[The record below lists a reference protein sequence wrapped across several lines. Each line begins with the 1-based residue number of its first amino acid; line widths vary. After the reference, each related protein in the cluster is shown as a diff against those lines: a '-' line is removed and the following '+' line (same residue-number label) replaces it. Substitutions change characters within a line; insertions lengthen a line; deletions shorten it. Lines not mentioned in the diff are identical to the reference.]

1 MSSFE
6 LPIYYLDKK
15 YSVDKNIIDDLELL
29 KTNGESMN
37 RECLLQTIYNPESKI
52 GKLNLNKHCEY
63 FTDDKKFLKQ
73 TQKILNSWEDDE
85 NIQTKQQLYDNFSDL
100 WDNIKND
107 DTFIDRYYYIDV
119 EFFKF
124 LNNSGPFLQV
134 LSVYNL
140 ISPLI
145 TLLIPVI
152 LLIVPF
158 FMLKFNGVAINL
170 ETYYRVLRDIFSK
183 HALGNIMNIFGDVSW
198 EKRIYA
204 LITIAF
210 YIFSI
215 YQNSL
220 VCYRFYKNFNS
231 IHEKLFLLK
240 EYLNTTIENI
250 DMMESKIQQHNTYS
264 IFLKNIQKN
273 RYNCIEIRDKLEK
286 IRPFSI
292 RNITNKS
299 SEIGYVMKYF
309 YEFHTNE
316 TLRDTL
322 DYSLGFNSFMEHM
335 NGLYNMNREKLINK
349 CNFGKTLKLK
359 NTFYPCLIN
368 SYPVKNDIKM
378 DKNIIITGPNASGK
392 TTLLKTLLFNQIFS
406 QMWGYGFYSNAT
418 VPLYT
423 NIHCYLNI
431 PDTSGRDSLFQAE
444 ARRCKEIIDSIQ
456 DDKKHFCIFDE
467 LFSGTNPNEACASS
481 YGFIKYLN
489 KMKNIDFILTTHL
502 TDICYILDADI
513 NNKYMDVEQIDKINF
528 NYTYIVNNGIS
539 IIKGGLKVLTDLDY
553 PTSILDDS
561 INYFS
566 SLDIHIFRS
575 SNDK

>member
-1 MSSFE
+1 MASFE
-6 LPIYYLDKK
+6 LPIYYLDNK
-15 YSVDKNIIDDLELL
+15 YSIDTNIIEDLELL
-29 KTNGESMN
+29 ETNGESMN
-37 RECLLQTIYNPESKI
+37 RECLLQTIYKPHSKI
-52 GKLNLNKHCEY
+52 GKLNLKKQCEY
-63 FTDDKKFLKQ
+63 FTNDKKFLKQ
-73 TQKILNSWEDDE
+73 TQKVLNEWEDDN
-85 NIQTKQQLYDNFSDL
+85 NIQTKQHIYDKFSNL

-119 EFFKF
+119 DFFKF

-145 TLLIPVI
+145 TLLIPII

-183 HALGNIMNIFGDVSW
+183 HALGSIMNIFGDVSL

-204 LITIAF
+204 LVSIAF

-231 IHEKLFLLK
+231 IHEHLFLLK

-250 DMMESKIQQHNTYS
+250 DTMESKIQQHNTYS
-264 IFLKNIQKN
+264 TFLKNIQTN
-273 RYNCIEIRDKLEK
+273 RDNCIEIRDKLDK
-286 IRPFSI
+286 IRPFSL

-316 TLRDTL
+316 TLRETL
-322 DYSLGFNSFMEHM
+322 EYSLGFNAFMEHM
-335 NGLYNMNREKLINK
+335 DGLNTMTREKLLNK
-349 CNFGKTLKLK
+349 CSFGKTLILK
-359 NTFYPCLIN
+359 NTFYPYLID
-368 SYPVKNDIKM
+368 SSTVKNDIKM

-392 TTLLKTLLFNQIFS
+392 TTLLKTVLFNQIFS
-406 QMWGYGFYSNAT
+406 QIWGYGFYSKAT
-418 VPLYT
+418 VPLYKSV
-423 NIHCYLNI
+423 HCYLNI

-456 DDKKHFCIFDE
+456 DNEKHFCIFDE

-489 KMKNIDFILTTHL
+489 EIKSIDFILTTHL
-502 TDICYILDADI
+502 TDICYILDAEI
-513 NNKYMDVEQIDKINF
+513 SNKHMDVEQIDDLNF
-528 NYTYIVNNGIS
+528 NYTYSINSGIS
-539 IIKGGLKVLTDLDY
+539 TIKGGLKVLSDLDY
-553 PTSILDDS
+553 PMSILNDS
-561 INYFS
+561 INYF
-566 SLDIHIFRS
+566 R
-575 SNDK
+575 KK

>member
-1 MSSFE
+1 MTSFE
-6 LPIYYLDKK
+6 LPIYYLDNK
-15 YSVDKNIIDDLELL
+15 YSIDKNIIEDLELL
-29 KTNGESMN
+29 ETNGESVN
-37 RECLLQTIYNPESKI
+37 RECLLETVYNPVSKI
-52 GKLNLNKHCEY
+52 GKLNLKKQCEY
-63 FTDDKKFLKQ
+63 FTNDKTFLKQ
-73 TQKILNSWEDDE
+73 TQKVINDWEDDE
-85 NIQTKQQLYDNFSDL
+85 NIQKKQDVYDKFADL
-100 WDNIKND
+100 WDNIKSD
-107 DTFIDRYYYIDV
+107 ETFIDRYYYIDV

-140 ISPLI
+140 ISPII
-145 TLLIPVI
+145 TLLIPII

-183 HALGNIMNIFGDVSW
+183 HALGSIMNIFGDVSW

-204 LITIAF
+204 LISVAF

-220 VCYRFYKNFNS
+220 ICYRFYKNFNS
-231 IHEKLFLLK
+231 IHENLFLLK

-250 DMMESKIQQHNTYS
+250 NIIETKIQGHNTYS
-264 IFLKNIQKN
+264 SFLEKIQLN
-273 RYNCIEIRDKLEK
+273 RDRCIEIRDKLDK

-322 DYSLGFNSFMEHM
+322 DYSLGFNAYMEHI
-335 NGLYNMNREKLINK
+335 NGIHNMNREKLINK
-349 CNFGKTLKLK
+349 CNFGKKLLLK
-359 NTFYPCLIN
+359 NTFYPCLLG
-368 SYPVKNDIKM
+368 SSPVKNNIKM

-392 TTLLKTLLFNQIFS
+392 TTLLKTVLFNQIFS
-406 QMWGYGFYSNAT
+406 QIWGYGFYSKAT
-418 VPLYT
+418 IPLYKS
-423 NIHCYLNI
+423 IHCYLNI

-444 ARRCKEIIDSIQ
+444 ARRCKEIIDSIK
-456 DDKKHFCIFDE
+456 DNEKHFCIFDE

-489 KMKNIDFILTTHL
+489 ETKNIDFILTTHL
-502 TDICYILDADI
+502 TDICYMLEKEI
-513 NNKYMDVEQIDKINF
+513 NNKHMDVEQIDELNF
-528 NYTYIVNNGIS
+528 NYTYNINNGVS
-539 IIKGGLKVLTDLDY
+539 TIKGGLKVLSDLNY
-553 PTSILDDS
+553 PLSILDES
-561 INYFS
+561 INYF
-566 SLDIHIFRS
+566 R
-575 SNDK
+575 KK

>member
-1 MSSFE
+1 MTSFE
-6 LPIYYLDKK
+6 LPIYYLDNK
-15 YSVDKNIIDDLELL
+15 YSIDKNIIEDLELL
-29 KTNGESMN
+29 ETNGESME
-37 RECLLQTIYNPESKI
+37 RECLLQTIYKPHSKI
-52 GKLNLNKHCEY
+52 GKLNLKKQCEY
-63 FTDDKKFLKQ
+63 FTNDKKFLKQ
-73 TQKILNSWEDDE
+73 TQKVLNEWEHDN
-85 NIQTKQQLYDNFSDL
+85 NIQTKQAIYDKFSDL
-100 WDNIKND
+100 WNNIKND

-119 EFFKF
+119 DFFKF

-145 TLLIPVI
+145 TLLIPII

-183 HALGNIMNIFGDVSW
+183 HALGNIINIFGDVSW

-231 IHEKLFLLK
+231 IHENLFLLK

-250 DMMESKIQQHNTYS
+250 DTMESKIQQHNTYS
-264 IFLKNIQKN
+264 TFLKNIQTN
-273 RYNCIEIRDKLEK
+273 RDNCIEIRDKLEK
-286 IRPFSI
+286 IRPFSL

-316 TLRDTL
+316 TLRETL
-322 DYSLGFNSFMEHM
+322 EYSLGFNAFMEHM
-335 NGLYNMNREKLINK
+335 DGLNTMNREKLINK
-349 CNFGKTLKLK
+349 CSFGKRLTLKK
-359 NTFYPCLIN
+359 TFYPYLIH
-368 SYPVKNDIKM
+368 STTIKNDINL

-392 TTLLKTLLFNQIFS
+392 TTLLKTVLFNQIFS
-406 QMWGYGFYSNAT
+406 QIWGYGFYSKAT
-418 VPLYT
+418 IPLYKS
-423 NIHCYLNI
+423 IHCYLNI

-444 ARRCKEIIDSIQ
+444 ARRCKEIIDSIK
-456 DDKKHFCIFDE
+456 DNEKHFCIFDE

-489 KMKNIDFILTTHL
+489 GTKNIDFILTTHL
-502 TDICYILDADI
+502 TDICYMLDTEI
-513 NNKYMDVEQIDKINF
+513 SNKHMNVEQIDDLNF
-528 NYTYIVNNGIS
+528 NYTYNINSGIS
-539 IIKGGLKVLTDLDY
+539 IIKGGLKVLSDLDY
-553 PTSILDDS
+553 PSSILDDS
-561 INYFS
+561 INYF
-566 SLDIHIFRS
+566 R
-575 SNDK
+575 KE